1 MASPARA
8 GRVGKTVKRG
18 AGKQIVEGTSF
29 RLADEVRYIQR
40 RAADH
45 DGRIVAIGQLVLF
58 STDTGDA
65 WLLDRSDRLAARLA
79 RNGETEPVHIEETDT
94 AFTIGWKGSYR
105 LDGRAFVYSDQETGR
120 VVTILGYPT
129 DKLTEKA

>member
-1 MASPARA
+1 MD
-8 GRVGKTVKRG
+8 
-18 AGKQIVEGTSF
+18 GTGF

-58 STDTGDA
+58 LTDTGDA

-94 AFTIGWKGSYR
+94 AFTMGWKGSYR
-105 LDGRAFVYSDQETGR
+105 RSLRPGCR
-120 VVTILGYPT
+120 L
-129 DKLTEKA
+129 